1 MKIQIDPG
9 AQIVVAIGV
18 SVLTAIGKGAI
29 ALPLGVPAWVG
40 DYVVSWSNFVL
51 QLYAPVAAVMLAYSS
66 SRPGPLAPPDPPSV
80 VAAEKAAQSK

>member
-9 AQIVVAIGV
+9 AQIAVAIGV

-40 DYVVSWSNFVL
+40 DYVVSWSNCGFRR
-51 QLYAPVAAVMLAYSS
+51 
-66 SRPGPLAPPDPPSV
+66 SRPGIPI
-80 VAAEKAAQSK
+80 